1 METSLALLLLIKQ
14 IPLSCKDR
22 IFLIL
27 SHLSCGV
34 PQGLV
39 LGPILCFYV
48 FIYIYASMLWTH
60 HVWSRCPSISA
71 ISIETKHH
79 IAPILATPHKLHIL
93 LNWFKP
99 FFYWLCHVL
108 FAVVYLS
115 LEKRFMLFFIFLSV
129 QTKALNLGPVQSF
142 LSLYKPIIE
151 HFINLH
157 FSLHC

>member
-48 FIYIYASMLWTH
+48 FIYICFHALDSSCLE
-60 HVWSRCPSISA
+60 PL
-71 ISIETKHH
+71 
-79 IAPILATPHKLHIL
+79 PIHLCYLNRNKTPHRPHPRYTAQATYFIKLIKTFL
-93 LNWFKP
+93 
-99 FFYWLCHVL
+99 YWLCHVL

-115 LEKRFMLFFIFLSV
+115 LEKRFMQFFIFLSV
-129 QTKALNLGPVQSF
+129 QTKALNLGAVQSF